1 LFVVVL
7 EKLGFNEF
15 HDIILEQAALKSCSV
30 AGAVNQLN
38 LHSFSLYRK
47 SSYFSRWLVEKS
59 LSFRGGLLV
68 LLQKG
73 CGCRLVKYHQQMF
86 YKSGLAD
93 SSLTHN

>member
-30 AGAVNQLN
+30 AGAVNELN
-38 LHSFSLYRK
+38 LQGISLYWERCD
-47 SSYFSRWLVEKS
+47 FSRWLVEKS
-59 LSFRGGLLV
+59 FSSRGGLLV

-73 CGCRLVKYHQQMF
+73 CGCRLVKFHQQMF
-86 YKSGLAD
+86 YESGLAD